1 MAFEGVAKY
10 HQNITKSSINMAFE
24 NMADSETT
32 PEAFALY
39 LFHHVFLPT
48 HLPQQND
55 STPHNELSL
64 LTLICESLSEF
75 KRHLEPEIARSVE
88 KASVAMQNMLQVH
101 KPLQDAMTID
111 EESLH
116 RILSTLSEPESI
128 AVYVK
133 QQNAGMLITRA
144 RDAFQFESFELSPTN
159 IAVTKT
165 IGRLR
170 RTFPG
175 RGISI
180 GVARALEPGFL
191 ETLVATLA
199 KMSTQAA
206 PGTLPQV
213 KKAGQLHD
221 ETRDT
226 AHPKMVTELLHG
238 FLSVPGEPL
247 QEDRIWKN
255 TRDEVLWQ
263 NCLLPW
269 RRSPM
274 WLLIRV
280 ILQLVFYR
288 CSREGA
294 RPEFDLYKVFMV
306 FFMAEHL
313 HKSTQMGLRSDVL
326 YQMTAKLARRLKKT
340 GSTVNTNAL
349 DVVRRRMCMAN
360 ELLMQRW
367 SAIQQDS
374 SRDLTHDLSQLD
386 TFNVANGTML
396 SLPRIDAF
404 LDSVTNR
411 VKSSSGREFSPTWT
425 LNYYAPDTLP
435 PLDGSKGVQSI
446 DKEHR
451 FLNLMVFESWIAT
464 HLNDWLWNQLDTGA
478 LMICSQ
484 LRNVLA
490 MYHSAA
496 SSSYKGNPEL
506 TSTMILTILE
516 IWIAC
521 DKAATK
527 DHPMLLDYNPKVPIG
542 MFQNLL
548 LPSRKDMQ
556 RLFEAEKYLDSR
568 LRGCKL
574 ASNIYAAFGEGAS
587 FAVRT
592 FDQSETHRELCRKIE
607 AHATKERE
615 KKRREFQ
622 NKKIQYNN
630 LMERYRINSCNDT
643 KCFDSRSRQ
652 HYLAHLPNQCTRCL
666 YKTQAENIT
675 IAIHEWP
682 LPSDVLAK
690 KSTVFELAVPQ
701 SFGYW
706 REASMFFLFDVLG
719 TKYSGQ
725 RKGSGYSLD
734 LQSYDGLKQF
744 FRSEAR
750 PQRLC
755 LMSDTKPNAVT
766 HRKEKAVGPIYESD
780 VFLKNGLRY
789 AYHNRKA
796 SSYVGPME
804 LPDISRHAC
813 TYKLSE
819 TASPLQDFLFRPDR
833 QPSGPSP
840 NTVISSQSQCPD
852 DMSLDEYKALASIPL
867 GFRIAWQNIL
877 LQLFAPT
884 VDFKKWDVSLIVF
897 QCIYQAGPRGTS
909 DLREAHIIVVEDDFS
924 RTMLQGLAEFTNRCE
939 KNWQCSAAL
948 ATFIALARR
957 LLAVTQSVDIQNQC
971 LVYLYTAR
979 KIAFKWATFLREK
992 ARNIHEEKNKIRFQQ
1007 RAMESFLICS
1017 DTFAVDEAFQ
1027 HSMLS
1032 TDENASIFLQCSI
1045 GIQEFSD
1052 SLLYSLQTPV
1062 QYLYRRW
1069 QKACYSSHR
1078 HLSQR
1083 FTGQSSDA
1091 IDHAIKESW
1100 AAYHPSGS
1108 WKSISKSLSYWLHT
1122 STTLGQLVHFCLLTG
1137 ELLVDG
1143 VPLDHLPREYLSHL
1157 TYQRLFG
1164 RLSLEIVPTAV
1175 PGMEFSSKAVFR
1187 DHSVH
1192 LCLDRTAEAP
1202 EADLLVHAIKGD
1214 ERFDLVPSRHLRGS
1228 FPITFVDDYSQWY
1241 NHEDQCIEFCHKTN
1255 PWHRSQSNWRLRRH
1269 QLGEN
1274 VFWQLSNEDCSLVD
1288 VNGKFSRLIS
1298 RILEPL
1304 ENRFWIHLT
1313 LNHLNS
1319 SILIQLPC
1327 LGLDFSLQPGSTTMM
1342 SRQYR
1347 GMCID
1352 PCQSI
1357 GTLVGLKSQLVLRE
1371 HRRRGSSLS
1380 PSRKVMVLEGKASYS
1395 ATKDHLEVDI
1405 SKVTKQRVHTYDV
1418 DDRLGRLISNESC
1431 QSKLF
1436 LCYLHALTSFCI
1448 PDPLTKRTG
1457 TEEALAILSSASV
1470 KSFDILTQENIDM
1483 LCIIARLTP
1492 GRMYYPSNE
1501 RVMQTVDWQPG
1512 LSSLSQH
1519 GFFFEYAREI
1529 LNVAEKAKF
1538 FHPRSYIEP
1547 PQASAVKE
1555 VSSELLSR
1563 DNARSATF
1571 RLSGFGAERHA
1582 TRVDV
1587 VYEARDR
1594 SLTSH
1599 LSKSF
1604 SVAQVV
1610 FSGQSVLV
1618 ESLHPSMGDRLWFY
1632 LSKGP
1637 SVDARTTKS
1646 SLVTTGIAYDAGT
1659 LKESSQF
1666 ITEHW
1671 LALHKTV
1678 IPTVCK
1684 FKLMIWLASLA
1695 YSDVAD
1701 MDVIQTLAS
1710 FRTTPAIAQVVAPKA
1725 ESPKF
1730 VLSAGASFSADEVEN
1745 CLRAE
1750 FVPFEL
1756 CPEARWSQERY
1767 ESYTEFNTR
1776 RNNSLACSRS
1786 AAVSSLRTYVQRQWL
1801 CKSPAIPVTSEQS
1814 STWKTYIQLENLP
1827 LKLNSLFERWYDN
1840 LQFRK
1845 YLDRIASGLPS
1856 AILPSQL
1863 SSPLLATPEW
1873 NLCRE
1878 QGFLATSDIFRN
1890 AQPPSPAK
1898 EHPQFKWGTQS
1909 TPLKRQYRLS
1919 KLIQRLNK
1927 KAQGAYEQQ
1936 YVNDLDAS
1944 LQAMQ
1949 HGDEKT
1955 GQVAIHEMPRKED
1968 FVEYLQACQEDV
1980 HRRHSRILE
1989 TVFSHGAS
1997 QENFPSR
2004 QHNFFQ
2010 MPRISPVV
2018 ILGRLNNDNFGNI
2031 PRAWAEFI
2039 ADYGVS
2045 ITHLQRA
2052 ERMLASWGDV
2062 AALTNEMRNSGHANW
2077 DPLVYPDT
2085 LLLEIDSG
2093 IMVREVQQD
2102 IADKMRH
2109 PPTGRNAV
2117 LQLNMGEG
2125 KSSVILPMVASS
2137 EADGSRIVC
2146 ATVAKPQSKQMQQ
2159 MLIGKLGGLSNRR
2172 IFYMPFSRDVRVGT
2186 AEANT
2191 INSILRE
2198 CMQSGGVLLLQP
2210 PHILSLQLMCVE
2222 SAIAEKKDVSSLL
2235 LETKDL
2241 LDQHSRNIVDES
2253 DENFSVKFELVYTM
2267 GIQQSVE
2274 HSPDRWVCVH
2284 HVLDVLRKLLSESRE
2299 GDLSSIEI
2307 NSWPQ
2312 GGFPRLRILNESA
2325 RDRLFHSVA
2334 RRLSRDGSTGLPMAK
2349 QPADVREA
2357 VFDYI
2362 TKLKLTEAEV
2372 ESVEQSGLWDSPT
2385 KETLL
2390 LLRGLFAQG
2399 VLNFVFSQK
2408 RWRVDYGPDETRIPA
2423 TRLAVPYR
2431 AMDSPAARS
2440 EFSHPEVIIT
2450 LTSLSYYYEGL
2461 KDDDIFLS
2469 FNHLVR
2475 SDQSDMEYDVWVADS
2490 NGLPLAFHQLSGV
2503 NLEDHQL
2510 CTEVLFPCLRY
2521 AKGVIDYF
2529 LAHIVFPK
2537 ELKEFPHKL
2546 SASGWDIGEVKSHP
2560 TTGFSGTND
2569 SRAFLPLTVSQLDD
2583 PTQQHTNALVLE
2595 YLLQDENSVSLMP
2608 TRQNMAQSDAE
2619 ALLDMV
2625 TNLDPQVRVIL
2636 DVGAQVL
2643 ELDNIGVAKRWLE
2656 MTPDD
2661 EHTQAV
2667 VFCDENDHICV
2678 IDRRHQV
2685 QIFHTSAFASQPD
2698 VCLVFLDEAHTR
2710 GTDLKL
2716 PENYRAAVTLGA
2728 NLTKDRLVQGKGQS
2742 VVFCVPNEIQQKIA
2756 ALSHT
2761 RETTTIDVYDIL
2773 EWAISET
2780 FVDLSR
2786 GIWLWANQGRRHQCH
2801 KQLWDEASV
2810 EGAASLNADHAE
2822 KFLEEEAQ
2830 SLESRYRP
2838 AQQDSKELV
2847 HISDHTEGDL
2857 ITERVRSFGGRNA
2870 NSSTF
2875 REEQERELSP
2885 EVEQEREIQRPPPV
2899 KPHQHSIHQ
2908 DIRALISD
2916 GNFAPDSKAWVP
2928 AFMSL
2933 SNTSASA
2940 HCEVE
2945 KFPRRIMVTNDF
2957 VQTIIP
2963 KLPSC
2968 QRYVSD
2974 LFQRSVQWI
2983 LTRVSKGRF
2992 TKVAIIISPY
3002 EAQELLPDIRQSKFV
3017 RLHLYAPRPNLGF
3030 SPLDA
3035 LDLYTVPWRK
3045 WTQPLPQSSTTEL
3058 NLFSG
3063 QLYFKSVGEYAS
3075 ACEFLGLMP
3084 VSRDDDV
3091 PNVNTCDTGLIQF
3104 MRVLM
3109 MKIRRNCESIDKT
3122 HVGRAL
3128 DYRSLGPE
3136 DFEESS

>member
-1 MAFEGVAKY
+1 M
-10 HQNITKSSINMAFE
+10 TFE
-24 NMADSETT
+24 NLANSETT
-32 PEAFALY
+32 PKAIALY
-39 LFHHVFLPT
+39 LFHHIFLPSR
-48 HLPQQND
+48 LPQQSD
-55 STPHNELSL
+55 FTPHNELAL
-64 LTLICESLSEF
+64 LTLICQSLSEF
-75 KRHLEPEIARSVE
+75 KRHIGPEIARSVE
-88 KASVAMQNMLQVH
+88 IASVAMQHMLQVH
-101 KPLQDAMTID
+101 TPLHDAIAID
-111 EESLH
+111 EQSLYK
-116 RILSTLSEPESI
+116 ILSTLPEPESI
-128 AVYVK
+128 ALYVK

-144 RDAFQFESFELSPTN
+144 RDAFQFETFELSPTN
-159 IAVTKT
+159 IAVTGT

-170 RTFPG
+170 RSFPG
-175 RGISI
+175 RGVTVD
-180 GVARALEPGFL
+180 VARALEPGFL

-213 KKAGQLHD
+213 RKAGQLHD

-226 AHPKMVTELLHG
+226 AHPKMVTELLHS
-238 FLSVPGEPL
+238 FLSVPGESL
-247 QEDRIWKN
+247 QDDRIWKN
-255 TRDEVLWQ
+255 TRDEVLWKD
-263 NCLLPW
+263 CLLPW

-280 ILQLVFYR
+280 VLQLIFHR
-288 CSREGA
+288 GSREGA
-294 RPEFDLYKVFMV
+294 QTEFDLYKVFMV
-306 FFMAEHL
+306 FFMAELL
-313 HKSTQMGLRSDVL
+313 HKSSQTRLHSDVL
-326 YQMTAKLARRLKKT
+326 YQMTAKLARRLKKM

-349 DVVRRRMCMAN
+349 DVVRRRMCTAN

-367 SAIQQDS
+367 SATQQSS

-386 TFNVANGTML
+386 TFDIANDTML
-396 SLPRIDAF
+396 SLPRLDAF
-404 LDSVTNR
+404 LESVKNR
-411 VKSSSGREFSPTWT
+411 TKLSSGRAFSPTWT
-425 LNYYAPDTLP
+425 LNYYAPDILP
-435 PLDGSKGVQSI
+435 PLGGLQFQLI
-446 DKEHR
+446 DKEYR
-451 FLNLMVFESWIAT
+451 FVNLMVFESWIAVN
-464 HLNDWLWNQLDTGA
+464 LDDWLRNQLDQDA

-484 LRNVLA
+484 LRNV
-490 MYHSAA
+490 MEIYHSAA
-496 SSSYKGNPEL
+496 SSLYQGNPEL
-506 TSTMILTILE
+506 TSTMILTNLE

-527 DHPMLLDYNPKVPIG
+527 AHPMLLDYDPKIPIG

-556 RLFEAEKYLDSR
+556 RLFEAENYLDSR
-568 LRGCKL
+568 LRGCKPQFSQ
-574 ASNIYAAFGEGAS
+574 SNIYAAFGEGTCFGA
-587 FAVRT
+587 RT
-592 FDQSETHRELCRKIE
+592 FDQSETHQVLCRKIE
-607 AHATKERE
+607 AYATKERE
-615 KKRREFQ
+615 QKRREFA
-622 NKKIQYNN
+622 NKKKQYDN
-630 LMERYRINSCNDT
+630 LMQRYRVNSCNDT
-643 KCFDSRSRQ
+643 QCFDNRSKR
-652 HYLAHLPNQCTRCL
+652 HYYAHVANQCKRCL
-666 YKTQAENIT
+666 YKTQAESIT

-690 KSTVFELAVPQ
+690 KSTVFELALPQ
-701 SFGYW
+701 SFGHW
-706 REASMFFLFDVLG
+706 REASMFFLFDVLE
-719 TKYSGQ
+719 TEYSHQ
-725 RKGSGYSLD
+725 RKSNSGYSLD
-734 LQSYDGLKQF
+734 LQSYDGLRQF

-750 PQRLC
+750 PQRLR
-755 LMSDTKPNAVT
+755 LISNTKPNAVT
-766 HRKEKAVGPIYESD
+766 HRKEKAVGIIAESD
-780 VFLKNGLRY
+780 ILLRNGLHY
-789 AYHNRKA
+789 AYSDHKA
-796 SSYVGPME
+796 SSYAGSME
-804 LPDISRHAC
+804 LPDITRHKC
-813 TYKLSE
+813 TYKLSS

-833 QPSGPSP
+833 NPSGPSP

-884 VDFKKWDVSLIVF
+884 IDFKKWDVGLIVC

-909 DLREAHIIVVEDDFS
+909 DLREAHIIVEEDEFS
-924 RTMLQGLAEFTNRCE
+924 SKMLQGLTESTNRCE

-948 ATFIALARR
+948 ATFTALARR
-957 LLAVTQSVDIQNQC
+957 LLTITKSVDIQNQC

-979 KIAFKWATFLREK
+979 KVAFTWATFLREK
-992 ARNIHEEKNKIRFQQ
+992 ARNIHDDKNKIRFQQ

-1027 HSMLS
+1027 RTMLA

-1069 QKACYSSHR
+1069 QKACYSCHR
-1078 HLSQR
+1078 YLAQR
-1083 FTGQSSDA
+1083 FTGQSSNA
-1091 IDHAIKESW
+1091 IDHAVKESW
-1100 AAYHPSGS
+1100 AAYQPTSS
-1108 WKSISKSLSYWLHT
+1108 WKAVSNNLSYWLFT
-1122 STTLGQLVHFCLLTG
+1122 STSLGQVVHFCLLTG

-1143 VPLDHLPREYLSHL
+1143 VPLDHLPKQYLNHL
-1157 TYQRLFG
+1157 TYKRLFG
-1164 RLSLEIVPTAV
+1164 RLSLEIVPTSV

-1187 DHSVH
+1187 DHNVH
-1192 LCLDRTAEAP
+1192 LHLDRTAEPP

-1214 ERFDLVPSRHLRGS
+1214 EHVDLVPSRHLRGS
-1228 FPITFVDDYSQWY
+1228 FPISFVDDYSQWY
-1241 NHEDQCIEFCHKTN
+1241 NHEDQSIEFCHRDN
-1255 PWHRSQSNWRLRRH
+1255 PWHRSHSNWRLRRH

-1274 VFWQLSNEDCSLVD
+1274 TFWKLSNEDSSLID
-1288 VNGKFSRLIS
+1288 INGKFSRLIS
-1298 RILEPL
+1298 RVLEPL
-1304 ENRFWIHLT
+1304 EDRFWIHPT
-1313 LNHLNS
+1313 LNHLNA

-1342 SRQYR
+1342 SKQYR

-1352 PCQSI
+1352 PYQSI
-1357 GTLVGLKSQLVLRE
+1357 GTLVGLKSQLVLKE
-1371 HRRRGSSLS
+1371 HRQRGSSLS
-1380 PSRKVMVLEGKASYS
+1380 PSRKVLILEGEASHR
-1395 ATKDHLEVDI
+1395 ATEDHLEVDI
-1405 SKVTKQRVHTYDV
+1405 RKLTKQRVQTYDV
-1418 DDRLGRLISNESC
+1418 DDRLGRLIGNESC

-1470 KSFDILTQENIDM
+1470 KSFDLLTQENIDM
-1483 LCIIARLTP
+1483 LCTIARLTP
-1492 GRMYYPSNE
+1492 GRTYYPSNE
-1501 RVMQTVDWQPG
+1501 RVMQAVDWQPG

-1519 GFFFEYAREI
+1519 GFFLEYVREI
-1529 LNVAEKAKF
+1529 LNIAERAKF

-1547 PQASAVKE
+1547 PTASYIRQ
-1555 VSSELLSR
+1555 VSPELLSR

-1571 RLSGFGAERHA
+1571 RLSGFGAERH
-1582 TRVDV
+1582 TTETDV

-1594 SLTSH
+1594 TSTTKF
-1599 LSKSF
+1599 SKSF
-1604 SVAQVV
+1604 SVAQAV
-1610 FSGQSVLV
+1610 FFGQSVLV
-1618 ESLHPSMGDRLWFY
+1618 EPIHSSMGERLWHY
-1632 LSKGP
+1632 LAKGP

-1646 SLVTTGIAYDAGT
+1646 SLVTTGINYDAGT
-1659 LKESSQF
+1659 LKKSSDF

-1678 IPTVCK
+1678 LPTICK
-1684 FKLMIWLASLA
+1684 FKLMIWLATLA
-1695 YSDVAD
+1695 YSDNAD

-1710 FRTTPAIAQVVAPKA
+1710 FQTTSEMAKVVVPKI
-1725 ESPKF
+1725 EGPKF
-1730 VLSAGASFSADEVEN
+1730 VLSAGASFDTDEVEI
-1745 CLRAE
+1745 CIGE
-1750 FVPFEL
+1750 QFMPFEQ
-1756 CPEARWSQERY
+1756 CPEAHWSQERY
-1767 ESYTEFNTR
+1767 ESYTDFDAR
-1776 RNNSLACSRS
+1776 RTTSVASNRI
-1786 AAVSSLRTYVQRQWL
+1786 AAVRSLRACVERQWR
-1801 CKSPAIPVTSEQS
+1801 CKSPKLPLNGEHR
-1814 STWKTYIQLENLP
+1814 STWKTYIQLENLT
-1827 LKLNSLFERWYDN
+1827 LKLDSLFERWNDN

-1845 YLDRIASGLPS
+1845 YLDRIASRLPS
-1856 AILPSQL
+1856 VIVAPDLPN
-1863 SSPLLATPEW
+1863 PLLATPTW

-1878 QGFLATSDIFRN
+1878 QGFVAASDIFRN
-1890 AQPPSPAK
+1890 AQPPPPAK
-1898 EHPQFKWGTQS
+1898 EHPQFKWGS
-1909 TPLKRQYRLS
+1909 CSRPLKRQYRLS
-1919 KLIQRLNK
+1919 KLIQRLED
-1927 KAQGAYEQQ
+1927 KAHGSYEQQ
-1936 YVNDLDAS
+1936 YVKDLHAS

-1949 HGDEKT
+1949 WGDQKT
-1955 GQVAIHEMPRKED
+1955 GQIAIHGTPRKED
-1968 FVEYLQACQEDV
+1968 FVEYLQACREDV
-1980 HRRHSRILE
+1980 HRRHCRILE
-1989 TVFSHGAS
+1989 AVFSPGAG
-1997 QENFPSR
+1997 QEDFPSL
-2004 QHNFFQ
+2004 QHDFFQ
-2010 MPRISPVV
+2010 MPRINPVF
-2018 ILGRLNNDNFGNI
+2018 ILQRLNKDNLGSSLK
-2031 PRAWAEFI
+2031 AWEDLI

-2052 ERMLASWGDV
+2052 ERMLNSWDDV
-2062 AALTNEMRNSGHANW
+2062 AALTNELRNLGHTNW

-2109 PPTGRNAV
+2109 PPTGKNAV

-2159 MLIGKLGGLSNRR
+2159 MLISKLGGLCNRR

-2198 CMQSGGVLLLQP
+2198 CMESGGVLLLQP

-2222 SAIAEKKDVSSLL
+2222 SAIAEKKDISRLL

-2241 LDQHSRNIVDES
+2241 LDKDSRIIVDES

-2267 GIQQSVE
+2267 GIQQSIE

-2284 HVLDVLRKLLSESRE
+2284 HVLDVIRKLLPESRE
-2299 GDLSSIEI
+2299 DDFTSIEI

-2312 GGFPRLRILNESA
+2312 GGFPRLRILNEDA
-2325 RDRLFHSVA
+2325 RNRLFHGVA
-2334 RRLSRDGSTGLPMAK
+2334 RRLSRDGSIGLPMTKHSAG
-2349 QPADVREA
+2349 VREA
-2357 VFDYI
+2357 VFCYI
-2362 TKLKLTEAEV
+2362 TKLKLTEAEMD
-2372 ESVEQSGLWDSPT
+2372 SIEQSGLWDSPT

-2408 RWRVDYGPDETRIPA
+2408 RWRVDYGPDDTRIPK

-2469 FNHLVR
+2469 FHHLVR

-2503 NLEDHQL
+2503 NLEDNQL

-2521 AKGVIDYF
+2521 AKSVIDYF

-2546 SASGWDIGEVKSHP
+2546 SASGWDIGEVKPHP

-2608 TRQNMAQSDAE
+2608 TRQDTTQSDAE
-2619 ALLDMV
+2619 ALLGMV
-2625 TNLDPQVRVIL
+2625 TKLDPQVRVIL

-2656 MTPDD
+2656 MTKDD
-2661 EHTQAV
+2661 EQTQAV
-2667 VFCDENDHICV
+2667 VFCDENDNICV

-2728 NLTKDRLVQGKGQS
+2728 NLTKDRLVQACMRMRKLGKGQS

-2756 ALSHT
+2756 AQSHT
-2761 RETTTIDVYDIL
+2761 RETTNTDVCDIL

-2786 GIWLWANQGRRHQCH
+2786 GIWLWANQGRRHQSH
-2801 KQLWDEASV
+2801 KRLWGEASV
-2810 EGAASLNADHAE
+2810 NGATSLDAAHAE

-2838 AQQDSKELV
+2838 AQHNSEELV
-2847 HISDHTEGDL
+2847 HLSDHTEGDL
-2857 ITERVRSFGGRNA
+2857 ITERVLSFGGRNS

-2899 KPHQHSIHQ
+2899 KPQQHSIHP

-2916 GNFAPDSKAWVP
+2916 GTFTPDSKAWGP

-2933 SNTSASA
+2933 SDTSASA
-2940 HCEVE
+2940 HFAVGN
-2945 KFPRRIMVTNDF
+2945 FPRRIMVTNDF
-2957 VQTIIP
+2957 VKTIIP

-2983 LTRVSKGRF
+2983 LTTNPREKSTKGGLD
-2992 TKVAIIISPY
+2992 VAIIVSPY
-3002 EAQELLPDIRQSKFV
+3002 EAQELLPEIKRSWFV
-3017 RLHLYAPRPNLGF
+3017 RLHLYAPRPNMSF
-3030 SPLDA
+3030 SPLDK
-3035 LDLYTVPWRK
+3035 LDLYTVPRRNWMGY
-3045 WTQPLPQSSTTEL
+3045 LPQPSTTEL

-3063 QLYFKSVGEYAS
+3063 QLYFKSCEEYAS
-3075 ACEFLGLMP
+3075 ACEFLGLTP
-3084 VSRDDDV
+3084 GSADDDAADA
-3091 PNVNTCDTGLIQF
+3091 NMCDTGLIQF
-3104 MRVLM
+3104 IRILM

-3122 HVGRAL
+3122 HVGRVL

-3136 DFEESS
+3136 DFEKLS